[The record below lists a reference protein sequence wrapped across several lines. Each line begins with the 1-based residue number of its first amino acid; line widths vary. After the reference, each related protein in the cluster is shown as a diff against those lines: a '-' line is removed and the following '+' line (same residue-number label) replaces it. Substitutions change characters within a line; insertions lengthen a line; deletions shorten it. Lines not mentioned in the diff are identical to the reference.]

1 MSSNRPSM
9 KFAAL
14 AASAALVPAFAAG
27 CGSQSSNSDIANPPT
42 STKATTTAAA
52 APAPK
57 PAPAAG
63 AQTLNVTSPASGA
76 LQFNPATLTAKAGDV
91 TINYKNNGPVPHNL
105 ALLGADGK
113 PLGTPTQI
121 GANNGGSVSVK
132 LAAGTYK
139 YICEVPGHE
148 QAGMVGQL
156 KVS

>member
-1 MSSNRPSM
+1 MSSKRPSA
-9 KFAAL
+9 KLIAL

-27 CGSQSSNSDIANPPT
+27 CGSSSSNSDVANPPT
-42 STKATTTAAA
+42 TTKATTTAAA

-57 PAPAAG
+57 AAAG
-63 AQTLNVTSPASGA
+63 AQTLSVASPATGA
-76 LQFNPATLTAKAGDV
+76 LQFNPTTLTAKAGDV
-91 TINYKNNGPVPHNL
+91 TINYKNSSPVPHNL

-121 GANNGGSVSVK
+121 GANNGGSVSAK

-139 YICEVPGHE
+139 YICQVPGHE